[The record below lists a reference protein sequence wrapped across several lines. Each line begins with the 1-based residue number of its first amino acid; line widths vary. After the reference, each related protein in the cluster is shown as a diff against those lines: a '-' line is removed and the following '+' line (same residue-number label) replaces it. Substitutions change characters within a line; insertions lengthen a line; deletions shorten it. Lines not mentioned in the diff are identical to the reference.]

1 MGLITATERKSTK
14 SFLMYFI
21 TSIALVYLL
30 WNGPLS
36 NMFEQFGL
44 WIEANAYNTLL
55 WPVVLMLGGGIR
67 AGMTIV
73 ALGIVMFIIISPN
86 AHLPKGGEIK

>member
-1 MGLITATERKSTK
+1 
-14 SFLMYFI
+14 
-21 TSIALVYLL
+21 
-30 WNGPLS
+30 
-36 NMFEQFGL
+36 L

-86 AHLPKGGEIK
+86 AHLPKGGKIK